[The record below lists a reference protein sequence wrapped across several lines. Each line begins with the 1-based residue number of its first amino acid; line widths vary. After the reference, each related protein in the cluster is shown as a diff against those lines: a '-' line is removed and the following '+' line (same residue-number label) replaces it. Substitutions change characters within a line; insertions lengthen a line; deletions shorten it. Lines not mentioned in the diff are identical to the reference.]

1 MINLI
6 KDEIKKDNPDWLLIS
21 NLAKKVYHESNKP
34 DFLGIRV
41 GMINHIKVGK
51 YSGGDVVGIL
61 GNIFTDTKI
70 INVGGYGLTVPD
82 GVKIIKE
89 RKENETLIIVND
101 RDALI
106 KHLGVYQSFRC
117 SVISL
122 GSYKNKFKW
131 TNGESGLVT
140 NFDTDNLRLLLRD
153 YKLDEILN

>member
-1 MINLI
+1 MINSI
-6 KDEIKKDNPDWLLIS
+6 KDEINKDNPDWLLIS
-21 NLAKKVYHESNKP
+21 NLAKKIYHESNKP

-70 INVGGYGLTVPD
+70 INVGRYGLTVTD
-82 GVKIIKE
+82 GVKIIKQ

-106 KHLGVYQSFRC
+106 KHLDIHQSFRC
-117 SVISL
+117 SLSSKGDKV
-122 GSYKNKFKW
+122 KW
-131 TNGESGLVT
+131 TNVDNGLVT
-140 NFDTDNLRLLLRD
+140 NFDVNNMTALLRD
-153 YKLDEILN
+153 FKLDEILN